1 MKKLM
6 VAFAAI
12 ALAIGA
18 QAAQWTWGISVGGP
32 IYKPETSTGIA
43 SGTAY
48 LYAFSSAS
56 AAESALTSFVESY
69 AAETLTDSALTSA
82 SGYVD
87 GSKRAISEGA
97 LSANYAMNNDP
108 YSGISKGD
116 TVYWAMVVDAT
127 EGLFVD
133 YTSATRNADGKNR
146 GVAFNEAGN
155 SQNVFLASS
164 GYQGAGFYTV
174 PEPTSGLMLLLGFA
188 GLALK
193 RKRA

>member
-18 QAAQWTWGISVGGP
+18 QAAQWTWGISALSPVC
-32 IYKPETSTGIA
+32 KPSTDTGIT

-56 AAESALTSFVESY
+56 AAESALTSFVASY

-97 LSANYAMNNDP
+97 LSANYAMNSDP
-108 YSGISKGD
+108 YSGLSKGD

-127 EGLFVD
+127 EGLFMD

-146 GVAFNEAGN
+146 GVTFNEASN
-155 SQNVFLASS
+155 SQNVFLASG

-174 PEPTSGLMLLLGFA
+174 PEPTSGLMLLLGMA
-188 GLALK
+188 GLAL
-193 RKRA
+193 RRRRA

>member
-87 GSKRAISEGA
+87 GTKRTISEGA

-108 YSGISKGD
+108 YSGLSKGD

-127 EGLFVD
+127 EGLLVD

-146 GVAFNEAGN
+146 SVTFYEAEN
-155 SQNVFLASS
+155 SQKVFLASG